1 AIPDGDG
8 TLLDHSIMLWGS
20 GMGDGDHH
28 TPYDLPITLVG
39 GGCGKLRGGR
49 HLQYKMD
56 TPFMNLALSLLDKVD
71 VHLDSLAD
79 STGRLTEV

>member
-1 AIPDGDG
+1 MVTEPSWITP
-8 TLLDHSIMLWGS
+8 SCS
-20 GMGDGDHH
+20 GGQGWA
-28 TPYDLPITLVG
+28 TATTIRRTTCRITLVG